1 MTTQTRSKDEE
12 LANLREEVSSLR
24 RRLEDQREELN
35 RELIRKEY
43 RIGELEE
50 AVVEKGRLYESTLS
64 WRITRPIR
72 SFRALLS
79 RLRRS

>member
-1 MTTQTRSKDEE
+1 MTTQTHSNEEE
-12 LANLREEVSSLR
+12 LAELREEVSSLR

-50 AVVEKGRLYESTLS
+50 AVIEKGRLYESTLS

-72 SFRALLS
+72 SVRALLS
-79 RLRRS
+79 RVRRS

>member
-1 MTTQTRSKDEE
+1 MTTDTRSKDEE
-12 LANLREEVSSLR
+12 LAELREEVSGLR

-50 AVVEKGRLYESTLS
+50 AVVEKGKVFESTLS
-64 WRITRPIR
+64 WRITKPIR
-72 SFRALLS
+72 MVRELLS
-79 RLRRS
+79 RLRRR